1 MRGLSGDFATMPLR
15 DLVVYLGNR
24 RHTGRLDLER
34 DGVHKQVVLEDG
46 AVINASSNIPREY
59 LGQFLINLGHI
70 TEEQFERAYATQRET
85 KVFLGRILVMI
96 GLVSEE
102 TVQGAL
108 LVKFRETLLEAFN
121 WPEGTFAFE
130 PTPAEPSEGLEVR
143 LPLLE
148 VYKESELRVQAWAQ
162 IYAAFPRGDLTFRLR
177 REMLVEPPRP
187 GSLDERLF
195 QFIEQGQTLDE
206 MALRLHATDFFL
218 YNRLFAFYR
227 LGALEVASPREMEF
241 DVDVDLGLGD
251 SPTAEQILEN
261 ARAFLAQGNLR
272 DAYALG
278 RRSNQM
284 TATLDA
290 ALLLKQVEVAW
301 LPQLKAELMG
311 KARVPVLKVQP
322 EALSKLPLSAPERY
336 LLSRVDGKRN
346 IGAIIRV
353 APLKEFEALAYFDR
367 FSSQRWV
374 TWLETPVPGRTS
386 PSRG

>member
-24 RHTGRLDLER
+24 RLTGRLDLER
-34 DGVHKQVVLEDG
+34 DGVRKQVVMEEGD
-46 AVINASSNIPREY
+46 VINASSNIPREY

-70 TEEQFERAYATQRET
+70 NEEQFERAYATQRET

-108 LVKFRETLLEAFN
+108 LVKFRETLLEAFG
-121 WPEGTFAFE
+121 WSEGTFLFE
-130 PTPAEPSEGLEVR
+130 PTAAEGTDGLEVR

-148 VYKESELRVQAWAQ
+148 VYKESELRVQAWQQ
-162 IYAAFPRGDLTFRLR
+162 IRAVFPRGDLTFRLR

-187 GSLDERLF
+187 GSLDEKLF
-195 QFIEQGQTLDE
+195 QFVEQGQALDE

-218 YNRLFAFYR
+218 YNRLFAFYS
-227 LGALEVASPREMEF
+227 LGALEVAGVRSPEVE
-241 DVDVDLGLGD
+241 VDVDLGLGD
-251 SPTAEQILEN
+251 SPTAAQLLDN
-261 ARAFLAQGNLR
+261 ARAFVLQGNLR
-272 DAYALG
+272 DAYALA

-301 LPQLKAELMG
+301 LPQLKAELLG
-311 KARVPVLKVQP
+311 RTRVPVL
-322 EALSKLPLSAPERY
+322 R
-336 LLSRVDGKRN
+336 
-346 IGAIIRV
+346 
-353 APLKEFEALAYFDR
+353 DR
-367 FSSQRWV
+367 KSV
-374 TWLETPVPGRTS
+374 V
-386 PSRG
+386 